1 MSYLDEYLQRRREER
16 EAGKYEIDDTPGEKF
31 EAFTNNV
38 GIALAAALKNIRK
51 ERVVAGAPGSMAIQ
65 SNAYESVARKV
76 SADEVKAIGAFS
88 ESLQKGSNIT
98 NQRLKD
104 AVSSLRSMADTLK
117 DMFNDTLSQRRKSEA
132 YSKRGDA
139 GPMGAAPDGN
149 GLQQQQQQKKNG
161 IFDYLDWR
169 GKKDR
174 TRPMGSPSPERTGGV
189 PGEKGSWWGRV
200 KDKVSGGAKEGGG
213 LFKKVA
219 GNLKG
224 VGIVGALLG
233 ANSLYEAYNSED
245 STKNVSK
252 TAGSML
258 GGAAG
263 WQAGAMAGGALGALG
278 GPLAPIT
285 VPAGALMGGLAGA
298 WGGSEIGDSV
308 AESMVDVVRNFDS
321 IPDQIQK
328 VYKNDVVPGFDKASS
343 FLSDSASTLSATAG
357 KMGDAVANTFSNLTK
372 SLTDF
377 GDNVASGAGKAVR
390 FVASMPGRAV
400 EAGKEAVKTG
410 ADVAKSVAKR
420 ADAATGGALRK
431 AVDALQGENKGIG
444 KVRAT
449 GDEMAAIQAGR
460 EKGEKFRIGSGLTQ
474 DTKDMI
480 AGVSKKHGVS
490 ADYMT
495 TMAMLESG
503 GNPNAVS
510 PTGAVGLYQFTSR
523 TAKGYGLNNRF
534 DKNANADAAA
544 RLAKDN
550 GAYLE
555 HNGIKATPEN
565 LYLAH
570 QLGMEGARN
579 LISAASG
586 KEALTEKTKAAM
598 GNNYGNIG
606 PQEYLDKNSKVWASK
621 AEQAKATT
629 DRQYASLSKDVK
641 PYDPTAKP
649 EVAASVKPNAQTATG
664 KIAEQ
669 PQPKK
674 SDVAVAKASV
684 KTPEPA
690 NPEAVMGVRLAKI
703 EPQVSV
709 ATPSSLAPS
718 VDVRRAPI
726 ERVASSEPPESKP
739 VTLTN
744 PDAINPQQEARDVA
758 QTGMSQR
765 AVQDSQIPTLDNMPL
780 MINDLGL
787 MLLNVGHL

>member
-1 MSYLDEYLQRRREER
+1 MSYLDAYLQRRREER
-16 EAGKYEIDDTPGEKF
+16 EAGKYEIDDKPGEKF

-38 GIALAAALKNIRK
+38 GTALASALKNIRK
-51 ERVVAGAPGSMAIQ
+51 ERAIAGAPGSMAVQ

-76 SADEVKAIGAFS
+76 SAEEVKAIGAFS
-88 ESLQKGSNIT
+88 ESIEKGSSVT

-104 AVSSLRSMADTLK
+104 AVSSLRSMSDTLK

-139 GPMGAAPDGN
+139 GPMGASPGGN
-149 GLQQQQQQKKNG
+149 GLQQQQQKKSG

-174 TRPMGSPSPERTGGV
+174 TRPMGSPGPERTGG
-189 PGEKGSWWGRV
+189 GATEKGSWWGRV

-219 GNLKG
+219 GGLKG
-224 VGIVGALLG
+224 AGIVGTLLG
-233 ANSLYEAYNSED
+233 ANSLYEAYNGEGD
-245 STKNVSK
+245 TTKNVSK
-252 TAGSML
+252 VAGSMV

-278 GPLAPIT
+278 GPAAPIT
-285 VPAGALMGGLAGA
+285 VPLGALMGGLAGA

-308 AESMVDVVRNFDS
+308 ADSMVDVVRNFDS
-321 IPDQIQK
+321 IPEQIQK

-372 SLTDF
+372 SLSDF

-390 FVASMPGRAV
+390 FAAALPGRAV
-400 EAGKEAVKTG
+400 EASKEAVKTG
-410 ADVAKSVAKR
+410 ADVAKSMAKR
-420 ADAATGGALRK
+420 ADVASGGMLRQ

-449 GDEMAAIQAGR
+449 GEEMAAIKAGR
-460 EKGEKFRIGSGLTQ
+460 EGGEKFRIGSGLNKE
-474 DTKDMI
+474 TKDMI
-480 AGVSKKHGVS
+480 TDVSKKHGVS

-510 PTGAVGLYQFTSR
+510 PTGAVGLYQFTGG
-523 TAKGYGLNNRF
+523 TAKDYKLNNRF
-534 DKNANADAAA
+534 DKRANADAAA
-544 RLAKDN
+544 RLAGDN
-550 GAYLE
+550 SAYLE
-555 HNGIKATPEN
+555 SKGIKATPEN

-570 QLGMEGARN
+570 QLGARGARN
-579 LISAASG
+579 VINAASG
-586 KEALTEKTKAAM
+586 KEALTDQTKSAM

-606 PQEYLDKNSKVWASK
+606 AQDYLDKNSKVWASK

-629 DRQYASLSKDVK
+629 DRQYASLSKDSK
-641 PYDPTAKP
+641 PYDVTAKQD
-649 EVAASVKPNAQTATG
+649 AQTATG
-664 KIAEQ
+664 KIERK
-669 PQPKK
+669 PE
-674 SDVAVAKASV
+674 VAVAKSAV
-684 KTPEPA
+684 KSPEPA
-690 NPEAVMGVRLAKI
+690 NPETVMGVKLSKV
-703 EPQVSV
+703 EPRVAV

-718 VDVRRAPI
+718 VEARRAPI

-739 VTLTN
+739 VMLTN
-744 PDAINPQQEARDVA
+744 PDAINPQQETRDVA

-765 AVQDSQIPTLDNMPL
+765 VVQDSQIPTLDNMPL

-787 MLLNVGHL
+787 MLLNIGHV